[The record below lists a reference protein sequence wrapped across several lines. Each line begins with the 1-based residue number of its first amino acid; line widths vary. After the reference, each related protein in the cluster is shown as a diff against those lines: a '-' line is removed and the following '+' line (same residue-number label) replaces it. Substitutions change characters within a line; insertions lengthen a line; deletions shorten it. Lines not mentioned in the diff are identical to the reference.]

1 MSPTPSPAFD
11 ASALDKPSASFV
23 DKAQGE
29 RHKLIGNAQMSAE
42 RYEQAIDSYTKA
54 ISSDPSTAAHYSNRA
69 AAHSTVGDHQN
80 AIKDAEEAIKV
91 DPSFVKAY
99 QRLG

>member
-1 MSPTPSPAFD
+1 MPPTSPTFD
-11 ASALDKPSASFV
+11 ASALDKPSTAFV

-54 ISSDPSTAAHYSNRA
+54 ISADPSNAVHYSNRA
-69 AAHSTVGDHQN
+69 AAHSTVGDHQK
-80 AIKDAEEAIKV
+80 AIKDAEEAITV
-91 DPSFVKAY
+91 NPSFVKAY